1 VRNHRLHPPVYINT
15 IYQVET
21 FEETFGKKKS
31 RKRPKIA
38 AGDLG
43 ELLLKAEEASSQ
55 YVEEKDSNVKVE
67 CEYMDAAKENIF
79 MKGQSRRIWGELHK
93 VVDSSDVLV
102 QVRRA
107 PRVTTLSFILPSRK
121 PPDRLPLASA
131 APASP
136 SGARRPH
143 PVEERSERDRS
154 RGRGAA
160 CARCRGRLGLSVG
173 AS

>member
-1 VRNHRLHPPVYINT
+1 
-15 IYQVET
+15 VET

-102 QVRRA
+102 QVHRA
-107 PRVTTLSFILPSRK
+107 PRVTKLSFILPS
-121 PPDRLPLASA
+121 PQAARLPPARLRRTGESCWS
-131 APASP
+131 APAP
-136 SGARRPH
+136 S
-143 PVEERSERDRS
+143 
-154 RGRGAA
+154 
-160 CARCRGRLGLSVG
+160 CCR
-173 AS
+173 AE

>member
-1 VRNHRLHPPVYINT
+1 
-15 IYQVET
+15 VET

-43 ELLLKAEEASSQ
+43 ELLIKAEEASSQ
-55 YVEEKDSNVKVE
+55 YVEEKDSNIKVE

-102 QVRRA
+102 QVRRSPSITVAVA
-107 PRVTTLSFILPSRK
+107 PILSSSPLSSSLLSARGFLPISLVTPQPRQPSPPLLHRAPSAHPRK
-121 PPDRLPLASA
+121 PG
-131 APASP
+131 PA
-136 SGARRPH
+136 
-143 PVEERSERDRS
+143 
-154 RGRGAA
+154 
-160 CARCRGRLGLSVG
+160 
-173 AS
+173 